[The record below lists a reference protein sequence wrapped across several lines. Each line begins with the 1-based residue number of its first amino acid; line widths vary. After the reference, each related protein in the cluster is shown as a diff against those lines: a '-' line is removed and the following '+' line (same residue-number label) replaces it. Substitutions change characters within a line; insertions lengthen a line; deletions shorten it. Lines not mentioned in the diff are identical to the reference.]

1 MVADTNAWKGEEY
14 TPCATCISNI
24 WVCKIMQT
32 DIDYIVCLL
41 EGYCKMLY
49 DYDGLWMQACELLRL
64 PEHE

>member
-1 MVADTNAWKGEEY
+1 MVAGTNARKGEEY

-32 DIDYIVCLL
+32 YIDYIVCLL

-49 DYDGLWMQACELLRL
+49 DYDGL
-64 PEHE
+64 